1 MALLQIQEPG
11 LKPPQREQKFAV
23 GIDLGTTN
31 SLVSTKVGSVV
42 ETLPSDDGDHLLQSI
57 VHYGADGV
65 KVGREARD
73 FLVKDNKNTVV
84 SVKRLLG
91 KSQSEIREV
100 GYYLP
105 YEFDSQLSD
114 GDPAIIT
121 RHGSIRPIQVSAEI
135 LSVLRK
141 RAENFSNKEIDGAVI
156 TVPAYFNDA
165 QRQQTKDAAELAGLR
180 VLRLLNEPTAA
191 AVAYGLDA
199 GAEGNVIV
207 FDLGGGTFDVS
218 LLSLRN
224 GVFQVLA
231 TGGDTNLGG
240 DDIDRLL
247 EKWLQRKAGLLSVI
261 DEKAV
266 VTLNLL
272 ANTLKHRLS
281 LEESTE
287 YVFDSFTGVI
297 TRDELKILCKAP
309 LKRMTAICRKVL
321 RDANLSISDIKEV
334 VMVGGSTRMPAVR
347 ETVTDFFGMSPLVS
361 FDPDK
366 VVAIGAGIQAEVLV
380 GNHSSDEGL
389 LLDVTPLSLGLETMG
404 SLVEKIIPRN
414 TTIPVT
420 RAQEFTTYKDGQ
432 TALSIHVVQG
442 ERELVSDC
450 RSLGRFELRGIPSM
464 VAGAAKVR
472 VSFQVDA
479 DGLLS
484 VSAEEVS
491 TGVKAEI
498 AVKPSYGL
506 QASVVEEMLKSSREN
521 AIKDM
526 ESRSLSEAR
535 VDAERLMEVVNAAL
549 LEDADLIDPK
559 EESLIENKCELLTNL
574 LRVGTSAE
582 IKQVTEDLNIVTMS
596 FANRRMDA
604 QIAKTLHG
612 ESIDSVVSE

>member
-1 MALLQIQEPG
+1 
-11 LKPPQREQKFAV
+11 
-23 GIDLGTTN
+23 
-31 SLVSTKVGSVV
+31 
-42 ETLPSDDGDHLLQSI
+42 
-57 VHYGADGV
+57 
-65 KVGREARD
+65 
-73 FLVKDNKNTVV
+73 
-84 SVKRLLG
+84 
-91 KSQSEIREV
+91 
-100 GYYLP
+100 
-105 YEFDSQLSD
+105 
-114 GDPAIIT
+114 
-121 RHGSIRPIQVSAEI
+121 
-135 LSVLRK
+135 
-141 RAENFSNKEIDGAVI
+141 
-156 TVPAYFNDA
+156 
-165 QRQQTKDAAELAGLR
+165 
-180 VLRLLNEPTAA
+180 
-191 AVAYGLDA
+191 
-199 GAEGNVIV
+199 
-207 FDLGGGTFDVS
+207 
-218 LLSLRN
+218 
-224 GVFQVLA
+224 
-231 TGGDTNLGG
+231 
-240 DDIDRLL
+240 
-247 EKWLQRKAGLLSVI
+247 
-261 DEKAV
+261 
-266 VTLNLL
+266 
-272 ANTLKHRLS
+272 
-281 LEESTE
+281 
-287 YVFDSFTGVI
+287 
-297 TRDELKILCKAP
+297 
-309 LKRMTAICRKVL
+309 
-321 RDANLSISDIKEV
+321 
-334 VMVGGSTRMPAVR
+334 MVGGSTRMPAVR

-521 AIKDM
+521 AVKDM